1 MKHIVRGGYTGP
13 TQDLVLVG
21 GGHAH
26 VTVLRRFAMQSM
38 PGVRVT
44 LVCRDLQAPYSGMLP
59 GYIAGHYTFDEAHI
73 DLIPLCR
80 FAGARFFHDEVV
92 GLDTDNK
99 TLRCRG
105 RPDVAYDVLS
115 INAGSAPDVAA
126 VPGAAANVTP
136 VKPIDGFVDNWHSLC
151 ERILQRSGDLRI
163 GIVGAGAGGVELT
176 LAVQYRLQQLLAGKQ
191 PGAAAPE
198 FHLFTDADE
207 LLITHNRF
215 VRAKFRRV
223 LAERAINI
231 HTEHEAVEVRPG
243 ALQCANGATF
253 ALDEILWVTRARAQD
268 WPGQAGLH
276 VDEQGFIKVND
287 TLESVSH
294 PNIFA
299 AGDIAH
305 MVNHPR
311 PKSGVFAVRQ
321 GPPLAWNLQR
331 KLLGRTLKPFSPQK
345 GFLSLI
351 STGDRYAIAS
361 RAGWALEGRWV
372 WRWKDWID
380 RRFMRKYNHLPQM
393 VEEQTDIVP
402 RSAWRTGW
410 ALVWRWKDWIDRRFM
425 RKYNHLPQMAEAQSQ
440 AITQGLADADAIREI
455 SAIAMRCGGCGAKV
469 GATTLENALA
479 GLTPA
484 SREDVLIGLH
494 EPDDAAV
501 VSVPDGKLMV
511 HTVDAFRSFLY
522 DPYIFGQIAA
532 NHALSDLYAMG
543 AEPQTALAIATVPY
557 APEQKVAE
565 LLAQLMQG
573 ALKILNEAGATLVG
587 GHTSEGEELS
597 LGFSVNGLIDKD
609 KILHKSGLQPG
620 DSLILTKPIGTGTL
634 FAADMRHQAR
644 GRWIASALEAMLQ
657 SNRSAAQCLF
667 AHGARACTDV
677 TGFGLLGHLLEM
689 IKPARVDVELHLN
702 AIPLLPGAE
711 ETVAAGIL
719 SSLQPQNLR
728 LRRAIRAVENVS
740 KDLHY
745 PLIFDPQ
752 TSGGL
757 LAGVPEEQADAC
769 VEELRKLGYTRTAVI
784 GRVLPESDRLEPVR
798 LLI

>member
-26 VTVLRRFAMQSM
+26 VTVLRKFAMRPV

-92 GLDTDNK
+92 GLDAENK

-136 VKPIDGFVDNWHSLC
+136 VKPIDGFVNNWHSLC
-151 ERILQRSGDLRI
+151 ERILQRAGSLRI

-191 PGAAAPE
+191 PGAAVPE

-207 LLITHNRF
+207 LLVTHNRF
-215 VRAKFRRV
+215 VRAKFGRV
-223 LAERAINI
+223 LAQRQVKV
-231 HTEHEAVEVRPG
+231 HTRHEVVEVQPG
-243 ALQCANGATF
+243 TLKCANGATF

-287 TLESVSH
+287 TLESMSH
-294 PNIFA
+294 PGIFA

-305 MVNHPR
+305 VVNHPR

-321 GPPLAWNLQR
+321 GVPLTSNLRR

-361 RAGWALEGRWV
+361 RSGWALEGRWV

-393 VEEQTDIVP
+393 VEEQ
-402 RSAWRTGW
+402 
-410 ALVWRWKDWIDRRFM
+410 
-425 RKYNHLPQMAEAQSQ
+425 SQ
-440 AITQGLADADAIREI
+440 AIPQGLADADAIREI

-479 GLTPA
+479 GLAPA
-484 SREDVLIGLH
+484 SRDDVLIGLH

-511 HTVDAFRSFLY
+511 HTVDAFRSFLD
-522 DPYIFGQIAA
+522 DPYIFGQVAA

-573 ALKILNEAGATLVG
+573 ALMILNEAGATLVG

-609 KILHKSGLQPG
+609 KILQKTGLQPG

-634 FAADMRHQAR
+634 FAADMRHQAK
-644 GRWIASALEAMLQ
+644 GRWITSALESMLQ
-657 SNRSAAQCLF
+657 SNRAAAQCLF
-667 AHGARACTDV
+667 EHGARACTDV

-711 ETVAAGIL
+711 QTVATGIF

-740 KDLHY
+740 KDLRY